1 VYVAQKDVA
10 AADFPSKPRRQ
21 LSWLQTIIVVATL
34 DVVDDVVGFD
44 EVVDV
49 VVGFDVV
56 VVLVVV
62 VGHEAVTVNREAP
75 VSVLSEV
82 CVDTMVVS

>member
-1 VYVAQKDVA
+1 VGRFGVLVYVAQKDVA

-21 LSWLQTIIVVATL
+21 LSWLQAIIVVAIL
-34 DVVDDVVGFD
+34 D
-44 EVVDV
+44 VVDV

-56 VVLVVV
+56 VVVLVVL

>member
-1 VYVAQKDVA
+1 MGRFGVLVYVAQKDVA

-49 VVGFDVV
+49 VVGFA
-56 VVLVVV
+56 
-62 VGHEAVTVNREAP
+62 GSACWA
-75 VSVLSEV
+75 
-82 CVDTMVVS
+82 

>member
-1 VYVAQKDVA
+1 MLLLV
-10 AADFPSKPRRQ
+10 
-21 LSWLQTIIVVATL
+21 LL
-34 DVVDDVVGFD
+34 
-44 EVVDV
+44 EV
-49 VVGFDVV
+49 
-56 VVLVVV
+56 L

>member
-1 VYVAQKDVA
+1 VGRFGVLVYVAQKDVA

-34 DVVDDVVGFD
+34 DVVD
-44 EVVDV
+44 V
-49 VVGFDVV
+49 VVG
-56 VVLVVV
+56 LVV

>member
-34 DVVDDVVGFD
+34 DVVD
-44 EVVDV
+44 V
-49 VVGFDVV
+49 VVG
-56 VVLVVV
+56 LVV